1 MESAVAT
8 KQRKETR
15 VWTSRPYTILSWEYV
30 AFLLRRNL
38 TFYVADEVSGI
49 KFERFDFVLNC
60 CSEFWNLYSIDAQIG
75 FLNYL
80 GDRSLSTSII

>member
-15 VWTSRPYTILSWEYV
+15 VWTSRPYTILSWESV

-38 TFYVADEVSGI
+38 TFYVSDEVPRI

-60 CSEFWNLYSIDAQIG
+60 CSELYSIDAQIG